1 MSRHFIGSQF
11 YRNLFDFVVRA
22 KLKVWETKLK
32 KKKKGNLII
41 IFFFLKCSIACLL
54 NFILGFCKG
63 SYLIPFNLGIKYFSS
78 RLYFFSSILIH
89 GLRDKK
95 RK

>member
-1 MSRHFIGSQF
+1 MGNKIKEEKERQPYYNF
-11 YRNLFDFVVRA
+11 
-22 KLKVWETKLK
+22 K
-32 KKKKGNLII
+32 KKN
-41 IFFFLKCSIACLL
+41 CSIAFLL

>member
-41 IFFFLKCSIACLL
+41 IFFFLNVPLPV
-54 NFILGFCKG
+54 
-63 SYLIPFNLGIKYFSS
+63 Y
-78 RLYFFSSILIH
+78 
-89 GLRDKK
+89 
-95 RK
+95 

>member
-41 IFFFLKCSIACLL
+41 ILKKKIVPL
-54 NFILGFCKG
+54 
-63 SYLIPFNLGIKYFSS
+63 PFY
-78 RLYFFSSILIH
+78 
-89 GLRDKK
+89 
-95 RK
+95 